1 MKLLLRDTDAAVVA
15 ALSAAFAD
23 FPDVDVTQGNILLLK
38 ADAIVSPANSFGS
51 MGGGIDRIYVR
62 HFGVGVRAALQA
74 RIRAEH
80 GGELPVGEALCVPT
94 GDARIPCMISAPTM
108 RKPGAVT
115 GSRNAY
121 RAMLAAL
128 TEAARH
134 PTIVTLLCPGL
145 CTKTGRMSPGEAAAQ
160 MREAYDTYRTER
172 SASTLA

>member
-15 ALSAAFAD
+15 ALASAFAD
-23 FPDVDVTQGNILLLK
+23 CPDVEVTRGDILALD

-62 HFGVGVRAALQA
+62 HFGSRVRNALQE

-80 GGELPVGEALCVPT
+80 GGELPVGAALCVPT
-94 GDARIPCMISAPTM
+94 GDAHVPRMISAPTM
-108 RKPGAVT
+108 RRPGAVAGT
-115 GSRNAY
+115 RNAY
-121 RAMLAAL
+121 HALLAAL

-134 PTIVTLLCPGL
+134 PAIATLLCPGL

-160 MREAYDTYRTER
+160 MRAAYDAYR
-172 SASTLA
+172 ATLPVAR